1 MFTGI
6 IEEVGTVSSFKKN
19 SSGVEIEISCDKILE
34 DISIGDSIAVSGAC
48 QTVIKFD
55 KTSFTV
61 QASNETLRCTNFE
74 KFFIGKKV
82 NLERALTLSSRL
94 GGHIVY
100 GHVDTTAKFLDKISD
115 GISDIYKFYV
125 SDENAR
131 YLIKKGS
138 VCIDGISLTIAD
150 VKDGIFSVFVIPHT
164 SENTTLKYLKNND
177 YVNIET
183 DIIAKYTEQF
193 MKPDEKT
200 SLSLEFLKENG
211 F

>member
-19 SSGVEIEISCDKILE
+19 SSGAEIGISCKKITE
-34 DISIGDSIAVSGAC
+34 DISLGDSIAVSGTC

-55 KTSFTV
+55 TSSFVV
-61 QASNETLRCTNFE
+61 QASNETLRCTNFK

-100 GHVDTTAKFLDKISD
+100 GHVDTTAKFLGKTSD

-125 SDENAR
+125 ADENAK

-138 VCIDGISLTIAD
+138 VCVDGISLTIAD
-150 VKDGIFSVFVIPHT
+150 IKDGIFSVFVIPHT
-164 SENTTLKYLKNND
+164 SENTTLKYLKNDD

-193 MKPDEKT
+193 IKKEEKNN
-200 SLSLEFLKENG
+200 LSLEFLKENG

>member
-6 IEEVGTVSSFKKN
+6 IEEIGTVSSFTKN
-19 SSGVEIEISCDKILE
+19 SSGAEIGISCKKITE
-34 DISIGDSIAVSGAC
+34 DISLGDSIAVSGTC

-55 KTSFTV
+55 ASSFVV
-61 QASNETLRCTNFE
+61 QASNETLRCTNFGN
-74 KFFIGKKV
+74 FFIGKKV

-100 GHVDTTAKFLDKISD
+100 GHVDTTAKFLNKTSD
-115 GISDIYKFYV
+115 GISDIYKFYIE
-125 SDENAR
+125 DENSK

-150 VKDGIFSVFVIPHT
+150 IQDGIFSVFVIPHT

-177 YVNIET
+177 SVNIET

-193 MKPDEKT
+193 IKRDEKNN
-200 SLSLEFLKENG
+200 LSLEFLKESG

>member
-1 MFTGI
+1 M
-6 IEEVGTVSSFKKN
+6 
-19 SSGVEIEISCDKILE
+19 
-34 DISIGDSIAVSGAC
+34 
-48 QTVIKFD
+48 
-55 KTSFTV
+55 
-61 QASNETLRCTNFE
+61 
-74 KFFIGKKV
+74 
-82 NLERALTLSSRL
+82 
-94 GGHIVY
+94 
-100 GHVDTTAKFLDKISD
+100 DKISD